1 MGTREKLLNQ
11 FQKEFDKKRKR
22 SLIALI
28 PEIPIWLCLIYL
40 LSKIA
45 IFVLKAHF
53 RGDFIADGWSF
64 EIMMILMTAF
74 LLLLLI
80 AVIALPPSF
89 FLSGYNQ
96 KSLVKEIRS
105 KLDTLAKKKESLE
118 TKAEPSKEKWL
129 DTLALSNWMCSPEI
143 AVLVMH
149 NWPTYVGEIV
159 SDSEQDV
166 SSQQKAIDR
175 IDNAIEENKVR
186 LDMYRSVPE
195 KNFWQYLKSF
205 KWLKLIRKEK

>member
-1 MGTREKLLNQ
+1 METREKLFYQ

-28 PEIPIWLCLIYL
+28 PEITIWLCIIYL
-40 LSKIA
+40 LSKIS
-45 IFVLKAHF
+45 IFVIKAHF
-53 RGDFIADGWSF
+53 RGDFIEDGWSF

-74 LLLLLI
+74 LVLLLI

-96 KSLVKEIRS
+96 KSLMKETVF
-105 KLDTLAKKKESLE
+105 KLDILGKKKKSLE
-118 TKAEPSKEKWL
+118 TKAEPSKQRFL
-129 DTLALSNWMCSPEI
+129 DTLSLSNWMCSPEI

-159 SDSEQDV
+159 SNSLQEI
-166 SSQQKAIDR
+166 SSQQKEIDAVSKY
-175 IDNAIEENKVR
+175 IHELEIR
-186 LDMYRSVPE
+186 LEMYSSVAE
-195 KNFWQYLKSF
+195 KNFWQYFKSK
-205 KWLKLIRKEK
+205 KWLKKS

>member
-1 MGTREKLLNQ
+1 METREKLFYQ

-40 LSKIA
+40 LSKISVF
-45 IFVLKAHF
+45 IVKAHF
-53 RGDFIADGWSF
+53 RGDFMEDGWSF

-96 KSLVKEIRS
+96 KSLMKKMVS
-105 KLDTLAKKKESLE
+105 KLDALAKKKKSLE
-118 TKAEPSKEKWL
+118 TKAEPSKQRFI
-129 DTLALSNWMCSPEI
+129 DTLAFSNWMCSPEI
-143 AVLVMH
+143 AILVMG
-149 NWPTYVGEIV
+149 NWNNYVGEIV

-166 SSQQKAIDR
+166 SSQQKAIDDVVKH
-175 IDNAIEENKVR
+175 IQETEIR
-186 LDMYRSVPE
+186 LDVYSSVPE
-195 KNFWQYLKSF
+195 KDFWQYLKS
-205 KWLKLIRKEK
+205 KK